1 MAPMSVPRRRVSYS
15 VADYAELE
23 AYSNVRHELVDG
35 QILAIA
41 GGTPEH
47 ATYCANVIALLAA
60 QLRDKPCRVQSSDGR
75 IRVPATGLITYPDVS
90 VVCGRAERDAEDRN
104 AITNPSVVVEVLGP
118 RTEDYDR
125 GEKLAHLQQ
134 IPSLAEVVLVSHAR
148 RCVEVLRREGTSWSR
163 HEAGPGAS
171 IKLLSIDCELRVDD
185 VYRDPL
191 AGL

>member
-1 MAPMSVPRRRVSYS
+1 MVGMSVARRRTMYS
-15 VADYAELE
+15 VAEYVELE
-23 AYSNVRHELVDG
+23 DYSNVRHEWLDG
-35 QILAIA
+35 QILAMA

-75 IRVPATGLITYPDVS
+75 IRITATGLITYPDVS
-90 VVCGRAERDAEDRN
+90 VVCGRAERDAEDKN
-104 AITNPSVVVEVLGP
+104 AITNPKVIVEVLSP

-125 GEKLAHLQQ
+125 GEKLLHFQQ
-134 IPSLAEVVLVSHAR
+134 LPSLEEIVFVSHSR
-148 RCVEVLRREGTSWSR
+148 QCVEVFRRAGAVWSR
-163 HEAGPGAS
+163 HEAGPGTS
-171 IKLLSIDCELRVDD
+171 IKLVSIDCELVVDD